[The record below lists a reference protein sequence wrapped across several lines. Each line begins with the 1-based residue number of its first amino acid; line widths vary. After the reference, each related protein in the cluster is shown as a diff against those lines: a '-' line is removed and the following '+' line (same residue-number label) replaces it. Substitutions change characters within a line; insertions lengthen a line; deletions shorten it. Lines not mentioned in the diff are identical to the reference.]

1 MEMKIPEWLDKW
13 IVFVLICAVA
23 LWGCKGAYAD
33 SDAFA
38 RYVQTRDGYIAEART
53 AYDALLVRCKEIERT
68 KGYGAGHECWAKE
81 DGAAASGRLDDLE
94 RQLQQLVGPYVRK
107 GFSAKGKINL
117 DTLAPELGYGKL
129 DGLIYSSVDGRT
141 TILVTTQELLTHWL
155 NTSFEWPGAGVHDP
169 MAVLGT
175 EPFYTQALGFD
186 NHASNLGDL
195 AILKPKGASVATAM
209 LSTWSQDVVN
219 FPPYLILATEVYGD
233 RVYLLSQEIYV
244 KMPPIQTCSE
254 VFQKLSD
261 SNRDSDA
268 DLEYRRCYAR
278 KVRRRNSFAAALRQ
292 AQSLVDGAVTSSP
305 THAPGL

>member
-1 MEMKIPEWLDKW
+1 MRQHCWL
-13 IVFVLICAVA
+13 VLICAVA

-38 RYVQTRDGYIAEART
+38 RYVQVRDGYIAEART
-53 AYDALLVRCKEIERT
+53 AYDALLAQCREIEKT
-68 KGYGAGHECWAKE
+68 QGYGARQECWAK
-81 DGAAASGRLDDLE
+81 DNRAAASARLDDLQ
-94 RQLQQLVGPYVRK
+94 RQLQQLIGPYIRK
-107 GFSAKGKINL
+107 GFSAQGKINL
-117 DTLAPELGYGKL
+117 ETLAPELGFGKL

-141 TILVTTQELLTHWL
+141 TILVTTKDVLTHWL

-219 FPPYLILATEVYGD
+219 FPPDLILATEVYGD
-233 RVYLLSQEIYV
+233 RVYLLSQEIHV
-244 KMPPIQTCSE
+244 KMPPIQTCSQ
-254 VFQKLSD
+254 VFQQLED
-261 SNRDSDA
+261 SNRDADA
-268 DLEYRRCYAR
+268 DVEYRRCYAR
-278 KVRRRNSFAAALRQ
+278 KVRQRNSFAAALRQ
-292 AQSLVDGAVTSSP
+292 AQSLVDEAVTSSP
-305 THAPGL
+305 TQVPGL